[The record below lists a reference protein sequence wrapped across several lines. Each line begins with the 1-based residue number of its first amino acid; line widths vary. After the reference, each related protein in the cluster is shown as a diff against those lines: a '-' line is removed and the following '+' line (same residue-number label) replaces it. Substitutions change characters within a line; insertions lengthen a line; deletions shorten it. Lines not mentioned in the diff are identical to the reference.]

1 MPTIAILADIHGC
14 LPALEKALEQL
25 AAFKPEHYLLLGD
38 LLNHGPR
45 NPVPEGYAPAEV
57 AERLNLLKGQIIA
70 VRGNCDSEV
79 DQMLLE
85 FPALSPCNYLLMAGF
100 RVCMSHGHLFAPEQL
115 ALSAGDLLLTGH
127 THKAGIT
134 RSDEGILIFNP
145 GSITFP
151 RGEWGPSFGLYQSGS
166 LTIRA
171 LDDAAILASHVL
183 VA

>member
-25 AAFKPEHYLLLGD
+25 AAFKPDHYLLLGD

-85 FPALSPCNYLLMAGF
+85 FPALSPCNYLLMAGL

-127 THKAGIT
+127 TH
-134 RSDEGILIFNP
+134 R
-145 GSITFP
+145 
-151 RGEWGPSFGLYQSGS
+151 
-166 LTIRA
+166 RA
-171 LDDAAILASHVL
+171 LPEVTRGSSSSIPAPSPSPAGSGDPALASISRVP
-183 VA
+183 

>member
-85 FPALSPCNYLLMAGF
+85 FPALSPCNYLLMAGL

-134 RSDEGILIFNP
+134 RSDEGIRIFSP
-145 GSITFP
+145 GSITCP
-151 RGEWGPSFGLYQSGS
+151 RGEWGHSVGLYQAGS

-171 LDDAAILASHVL
+171 LDGAVRLAGGGL

>member
-1 MPTIAILADIHGC
+1 MSTIAILADIHGC
-14 LPALEKALEQL
+14 LPALDKALSL
-25 AAFKPEHYLLLGD
+25 LGTFNPAHYLLLGD

-57 AERLNLLKGQIIA
+57 AARLNGLKSQIIA

-100 RVCMSHGHLFAPEQL
+100 RACMTHGHLFERHQL
-115 ALSAGDLLLTGH
+115 ALGAGDLLLSGH

-134 RSDEGILIFNP
+134 TDEEGIILFNP

-151 RGEWGPSFGLYQSGS
+151 RGEWGPSVGLYHQGE

-171 LDDAAILASHVL
+171 LADGSVLASHTL